1 MDPGRNFG
9 VKVNTAPLINKIKL
23 TMNICQSAPGSG
35 FSISSNIILHN
46 GPLIGTN
53 RNIITIPSRCR
64 FNTRLRQWLSFSIN
78 EAFTSYFENRIGQ
91 RVVPCGLAAR
101 PWCRG
106 STRGFQPLCPG
117 SNPGGRTN
125 VINSPSIGVSIG
137 TKDSKATPSTE
148 R

>member
-1 MDPGRNFG
+1 MDSERNFG
-9 VKVNTAPLINKIKL
+9 VKVKTAPLMNKAKL

-35 FSISSNIILHN
+35 FPISSNIILHN

-117 SNPGGRTN
+117 SNPGGRTRLN
-125 VINSPSIGVSIG
+125 NSPLHSVVIG
-137 TKDSKATPSTE
+137 TKHSKAVP
-148 R
+148 